1 MAALLPPYLRGLGTH
16 EFLRSL
22 RDDSR
27 SAMVRVGITITLDA
41 LLAPFVVPAPACG
54 QDVRERVRERIK
66 ESTCPGPKR
75 PMGSTI
81 EPRRTCSE
89 AATSPTGHPTE
100 ESSRGV
106 CVPVI
111 TDRAGPSRL
120 RRSGASILPRVACF
134 VAEGLE
140 LPSIGWQLFVLGS
153 SQSDSA
159 ASSSLLDTYATRLL
173 TEPLRR

>member
-1 MAALLPPYLRGLGTH
+1 LMFQVGSRVLAALLPPYLRGLGTH

-22 RDDSR
+22 RDDGR
-27 SAMVRVGITITLDA
+27 SAMVRAGITITLDA
-41 LLAPFVVPAPACG
+41 LLAPFVVSAPACG
-54 QDVRERVRERIK
+54 QDARERIK
-66 ESTCPGPKR
+66 ESACPGPTR

-111 TDRAGPSRL
+111 TDRAGPSRF
-120 RRSGASILPRVACF
+120 RRSGASILPRVALLCGG
-134 VAEGLE
+134 GL
-140 LPSIGWQLFVLGS
+140 S
-153 SQSDSA
+153 SFP
-159 ASSSLLDTYATRLL
+159 ATLHKRWS
-173 TEPLRR
+173 RR